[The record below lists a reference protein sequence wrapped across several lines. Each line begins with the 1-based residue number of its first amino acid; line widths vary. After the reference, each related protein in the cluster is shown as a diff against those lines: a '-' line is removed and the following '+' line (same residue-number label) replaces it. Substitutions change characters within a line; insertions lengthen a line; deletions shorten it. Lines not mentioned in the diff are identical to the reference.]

1 MWEKTSATN
10 FHGVNKKTQIRSYK
24 KHKKK
29 IPYIIGKILEHRCL
43 KWAHMIH
50 LDTFNTIYGQKKG
63 RESN

>member
-1 MWEKTSATN
+1 MEST
-10 FHGVNKKTQIRSYK
+10 K
-24 KHKKK
+24 KHKEEVLKNTKK
-29 IPYIIGKILEHRCL
+29 SSLYHWKDLGNRCL